1 MRLIIIKSNVTQTF
15 AFCQKCR
22 NAMGGSMTVLNPLN
36 PQSAN
41 TSAGN
46 QRQRHKRRSNVKHN
60 GSVSSNM
67 SKNNK
72 VSPQSKIL
80 GNVVSSNPGSQLSS
94 PSIHI
99 PGLPDVEELQKHS
112 RRNHRLTS
120 STLMSSKSTLD
131 DIDDLDNTNDR
142 MILTNEAKYASKLEN
157 IHFCYQVLK
166 TDNIYSWS

>member
-1 MRLIIIKSNVTQTF
+1 
-15 AFCQKCR
+15 
-22 NAMGGSMTVLNPLN
+22 MGGSMTALNPLN

-41 TSAGN
+41 ASASN

-67 SKNNK
+67 AKTNK
-72 VSPQSKIL
+72 VSPQSKVL

-99 PGLPDVEELQKHS
+99 PGLPDIDK
-112 RRNHRLTS
+112 RRNNRLTS

-131 DIDDLDNTNDR
+131 DIDDLDGTSDR
-142 MILTNEAKYASKLEN
+142 IRLTNEAKYASKLT
-157 IHFCYQVLK
+157 IHPMKWGFLK
-166 TDNIYSWS
+166 MNLMNWF

>member
-1 MRLIIIKSNVTQTF
+1 
-15 AFCQKCR
+15 
-22 NAMGGSMTVLNPLN
+22 MGGSMTALNPLN

-41 TSAGN
+41 ASASN

-67 SKNNK
+67 TKTNK
-72 VSPQSKIL
+72 VSPQSKVL

-99 PGLPDVEELQKHS
+99 PGLPDIDK
-112 RRNHRLTS
+112 RRNNRLTS

-131 DIDDLDNTNDR
+131 DIDDLDGTSDR
-142 MILTNEAKYASKLEN
+142 IRLTNEAKYASKLTT
-157 IHFCYQVLK
+157 H
-166 TDNIYSWS
+166 

>member
-1 MRLIIIKSNVTQTF
+1 
-15 AFCQKCR
+15 
-22 NAMGGSMTVLNPLN
+22 MGGSMTVLNPLN

-72 VSPQSKIL
+72 ISPQSKIL
-80 GNVVSSNPGSQLSS
+80 GNVISSNPGSQLSS

-99 PGLPDVEELQKHS
+99 PGLPDVEELQKQS

-131 DIDDLDNTNDR
+131 DIDDLDSTNDR

-157 IHFCYQVLK
+157 FHFCYQVSK
-166 TDNIYSWS
+166 TDIFFFMTLLSLL

>member
-1 MRLIIIKSNVTQTF
+1 
-15 AFCQKCR
+15 
-22 NAMGGSMTVLNPLN
+22 MGGSMTVLNPLN

-72 VSPQSKIL
+72 ISPQSKIL

-131 DIDDLDNTNDR
+131 DIDDLDISNDR

-157 IHFCYQVLK
+157 VHFCYKVLI
-166 TDNIYSWS
+166 TISTYVYAIIILTPTLIFMIIYRL

>member
-1 MRLIIIKSNVTQTF
+1 
-15 AFCQKCR
+15 
-22 NAMGGSMTVLNPLN
+22 MTVLNPLN

-41 TSAGN
+41 SSAGN
-46 QRQRHKRRSNVKHN
+46 QKQRHKRRSNVKHN

-72 VSPQSKIL
+72 ISPQSKIL
-80 GNVVSSNPGSQLSS
+80 GNAISSNSGSQLSS
-94 PSIHI
+94 PSIHV

-131 DIDDLDNTNDR
+131 DIDDLDSNNDR
-142 MILTNEAKYASKLEN
+142 MILANDAKYASKLEN
-157 IHFCYQVLK
+157 LHFYNQVLK
-166 TDNIYSWS
+166 PLKLYILLHEIIIFAPTLIFMNIYRI